1 MTIGDRWKS
10 DDSMKEEK
18 FGSVIFH
25 FRIGRVRET
34 ESLPISKFDRS

>member
-25 FRIGRVRET
+25 FIGRVRET